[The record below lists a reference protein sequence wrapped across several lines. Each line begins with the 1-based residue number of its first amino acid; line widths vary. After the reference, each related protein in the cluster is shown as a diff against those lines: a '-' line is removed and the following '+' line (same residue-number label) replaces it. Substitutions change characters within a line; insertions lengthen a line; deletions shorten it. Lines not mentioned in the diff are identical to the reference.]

1 MAAAA
6 AAPLLV
12 LFAFLAASSVGVVAV
27 SDGAAPPPAVAS
39 GGLIASACNRTL
51 YYDVCV
57 ASLASRSG
65 SRRADLRG
73 LASISLDVGLAHAR
87 ATVSLAK
94 ALSKRRAAAA
104 ASGGGGAYAAGCLR
118 DCVEEYSEAVDGLR
132 KSSAALRRSAYDD
145 VNDLV
150 SGAMTNSDTCEG
162 AFADKPGLR
171 SPLTERNSYFFK
183 ICSITIAI
191 TNLLHGSSRSP
202 TL

>member
-1 MAAAA
+1 MAAS
-6 AAPLLV
+6 PLLV
-12 LFAFLAASSVGVVAV
+12 LLAFFAASSVGVVAV
-27 SDGAAPPPAVAS
+27 SDGAGPPSAVSA

-57 ASLASRSG
+57 ASLASRPG

-94 ALSKRRAAAA
+94 ALSKRHAAAA
-104 ASGGGGAYAAGCLR
+104 AYAAGCLS

-132 KSSAALRRSAYDD
+132 KSAAALRRSAYDD

-150 SGAMTNSDTCEG
+150 SGAMTNSDTCES

-183 ICSITIAI
+183 ICSIAIAI
-191 TNLLHGSSRSP
+191 TNLLHGSSSRA
-202 TL
+202 L